1 MIKSKKIDY
10 NGKIRKIYHIA
21 DVHIRNLKRHSEY
34 REVFERLYKYISDT
48 KTNDS
53 IIVLAGDIV
62 HAKTDMTPEVIEMTQ
77 TFLKTLSDLLPTILI
92 PGNHDANLN
101 NPSRMDALTP
111 IVNALGHP
119 NLHYLRDN
127 GVWKMGGISFSH
139 SSVFGDTK
147 DIIPASEV
155 SGDFKI
161 ALYHGAVDKVKTEQ
175 GFEIQNKNVNVDSF
189 NGYDLVLLGDIHVPN
204 QSLNSEGTVKYCGST
219 IMQNHTEAKYPDH
232 GILVWDVD
240 SKSSE
245 FVPIHNDYGYV
256 TVDVENGN
264 LIGNP
269 LIPNKPRMRVRVK
282 DTTQSE
288 LKKILSKIRVG
299 RKVEEVS
306 IQKVLTDK
314 KDVNGNSTVVI
325 QNVRDVGFQNKLI
338 EDYLTN
344 RYVLSD
350 ENLEIIRNINTDI
363 NAKLGTVFGMK
374 HVVWKPKTFEFSNM
388 FSYGP
393 NNIID
398 FSQMNGAYGIFAA
411 NASGKSSLWDALSFC
426 IYDKCSRTSKAIDV
440 MNYSKNTFNCKFNF
454 EIDGVDYFIERVGK
468 KSSKRGTVK
477 VDVTFYK
484 INMDGEV
491 EYLNG
496 DERRDTNSIIRQY
509 VGSYDDFIL
518 TAMSNQSNNSG
529 FIEKSQKERKELL
542 AQFLDMDV
550 FEELYQ
556 VANEELKEISTLL
569 KDYKNQNF
577 TEKLSDAEDSL
588 VKNKKILSDTQ
599 ILIDEY
605 KQRKIKVGIRI
616 EQLISKLI
624 SVDTTIIDTDLLIT
638 KKSNL
643 EIQLNNKSVECGGY
657 SDTLSDLTS
666 KLKDCKTE
674 FNKYD
679 LNDLREHHIK
689 YESYADMMV
698 QINSQIDDLD
708 RDIKHKQKHLDGI
721 GSLTFDDGCEH
732 CVANKNTPFA
742 QQAQSLESE
751 IKKLSLIRLTRSGE
765 YDNASMGKARHDVTI
780 ILAEVQIL
788 KNKITEYTSKI
799 EKIELQNKACNLELS
814 ELKNKIEKIES
825 DIKKSAE
832 QKESVDH
839 NTTIQIEI
847 DKYKQNLKEIEDLIS
862 DTNNTLIDVSG
873 DVRIA
878 ENTINTVNASIEK
891 LELMER
897 KYEGYEYYLQC
908 VKRDGIPYE
917 LISDVLPKLEVEIN
931 NILQPLVEF
940 QVLLNTDGKNINSY
954 IAYGDEEYWPLELTS
969 GMEKFI
975 SSVAIRTALI
985 SVSNLPR
992 PNFIAIDEG
1001 FGSLDS
1007 DNFNSLYL
1015 LFDYLKSQFDFIV
1028 TISHIDKTR
1037 DMVDQI
1043 IDITKVGGFSSIRY
1057 L

>member
-21 DVHIRNLKRHSEY
+21 DVHIRNLQRHSEY

-48 KTNDS
+48 KTDDS
-53 IIVLAGDIV
+53 VIVLAGDIV

-119 NLHYLRDN
+119 NLHYLRNN

-204 QSLNSEGTVKYCGST
+204 QSLNSDGTVRYCGST
-219 IMQNHTEAKYPDH
+219 IMQNHSEAKYPDH

-338 EDYLTN
+338 EDYLTD

-350 ENLEIIRNINTDI
+350 EHLEVVRNINTDI
-363 NAKLGTVFGMK
+363 NTKLGTVVGMK
-374 HVVWKPKTFEFSNM
+374 HIVWKPKTFQFSNM

-440 MNYSKNTFNCKFNF
+440 MNYSKSSFNCKFNF

-477 VDVTFYK
+477 VDVSFYK
-484 INMDGEV
+484 INTDGDV
-491 EYLNG
+491 ESLNG

-657 SDTLSDLTS
+657 SDTLADLTS

-814 ELKNKIEKIES
+814 ELENKIEKIES

-839 NTTIQIEI
+839 NTKIQIEI

-862 DTNNTLIDVSG
+862 DTNDTLIDVSG